1 MTGGIWVIG
10 EAKGEGVVRVSAEAA
25 TLARS
30 LAAVAGC
37 EVAGVIAGHAV
48 ATAASDLARY
58 VPRVL
63 ALELPDA
70 ADHVAGA
77 VVAPAL
83 AALAERESP
92 SWIILGAT
100 SDGRDLAGMMSA
112 LLGWGVLTNAGA
124 VTWINGAPRVEM
136 AVLGGRFVTTSEFT
150 GQHGIITIRPNSVA
164 AEVTDGTGIVESI
177 DPPAAAT
184 TLPLVDVSES
194 VVQISAEVPIE
205 EASVIVAGGRGIGG
219 PEGAALLQELAR
231 VLSGSVGATRPA
243 VDSGWID
250 YSQQI
255 GQTGKTV
262 KPKLY
267 LALGI
272 SGAMQHA
279 VGIQGAE
286 TIIAVNRDPEAP
298 IIQFADLF
306 IVGDLF
312 EVGPEILTA
321 LRARQN

>member
-1 MTGGIWVIG
+1 MPGGIWVVG

-30 LAAVAGC
+30 LAAAARC
-37 EVAGVIAGHAV
+37 EVAGVIAGEGV
-48 ATAASDLARY
+48 AAAAADLARY

-63 ALELPDA
+63 ALEIPDA

-77 VVAPAL
+77 AVAPAL
-83 AALAERESP
+83 AALVEREAP
-92 SWIILGAT
+92 SWILLGAT
-100 SDGRDLAGMMSA
+100 PDGRDLAGMLSA
-112 LLGWGVLTNAGA
+112 LLGWGVLANAGGVA
-124 VTWINGAPRVEM
+124 WIDGTPRVEM
-136 AVLGGRFVTTSEFT
+136 AVLGGRFTTTSVFT
-150 GQHGIITIRPNSVA
+150 GERGIITLRPNSVA
-164 AEVTDGTGIVESI
+164 AEAAKDAGTVESV
-177 DPPAAAT
+177 ATAAT
-184 TLPLVDVSES
+184 ATLPHVEISDS
-194 VVQISAEVPIE
+194 VVEISAEIPIE

-219 PEGAALLQELAR
+219 PDGVSLLQELAR
-231 VLSGSVGATRPA
+231 ALGGSVGATRPA

-250 YSQQI
+250 YGQQI

-272 SGAMQHA
+272 SGATQHT
-279 VGIQGAE
+279 VGVQGAE

-298 IIQFADLF
+298 IVQLADLL

-312 EVGPEILTA
+312 EVGPAIVNA
-321 LRARQN
+321 LRAHRN